1 MGEQERNTDDIQKL
15 SKEPLAAIEQAAHQ
29 LMSEGELDTDRG
41 ADFARTFGDLL
52 YRGRGVAPSD
62 LDPGDPYRQAYSRV
76 VVECGML
83 GGYNTTNLEKL
94 RAMVCK
100 KGDLDVLDAS
110 DLTLPEFVKILDGEQ
125 PDPPKP
131 TASTAGQDDNAW
143 LSVGSLLEKFEV
155 PESKKNLLEKKLE
168 RFRGRNFEKWQEVEN
183 PPRTNR
189 DISISQVPSSTSCLT

>member
-41 ADFARTFGDLL
+41 AGFARTFGDLL

-155 PESKKNLLEKKLE
+155 PESKKKHSRRGLNASAVAISKNGKKW
-168 RFRGRNFEKWQEVEN
+168 RI
-183 PPRTNR
+183 PPEQTA
-189 DISISQVPSSTSCLT
+189 ISLSRRCRQAHLA